1 MVRVTVRAA
10 RSGTVLLAL
19 VTTALV
25 VCAIVAIIHDTTSR
39 SVLLSPAFWR
49 SVAPSYI
56 GGKEA
61 RADLSAFFDGLHER
75 SDDWRHARPVEGSVA
90 VARASLAS
98 AAAAVRQLKQEQSL
112 AATKKKLADEQH
124 LLTLEQKELS
134 VKMQLEEATDDTDN
148 VEEHVRSS
156 SRAAVVKGKSG
167 YKRVGKE
174 DNAPWAVDANLLF
187 GTKSRMLKLREDT
200 RSTGSAMK
208 DQEIRILEGEVETLS
223 NEVSGEALA
232 SASKRGQ
239 HAGGVMAHTHDTHKT
254 RPVVGTKS
262 LVDEKERETRI
273 LEGEVQ
279 TLSNEVTDKAL
290 ASARSVV
297 GKKAAKAR
305 LGQDIFGDDVRPVV

>member
-1 MVRVTVRAA
+1 
-10 RSGTVLLAL
+10 VLLAL
-19 VTTALV
+19 VTSALV
-25 VCAIVAIIHDTTSR
+25 VCAIVAMIHDTTSR
-39 SVLLSPAFWR
+39 SVLLSPALWR

-75 SDDWRHARPVEGSVA
+75 SNDWRHARHIEGSVA

-134 VKMQLEEATDDTDN
+134 VKMQLAEATDNRDD
-148 VEEHVRSS
+148 VEEQAHLQSS

-167 YKRVGKE
+167 YKRVGKK
-174 DNAPWAVDANLLF
+174 DKTTWAVDANLLF
-187 GTKSRMLKLREDT
+187 GTKSSMLKLREDT
-200 RSTGSAMK
+200 RSTGSAKK

-232 SASKRGQ
+232 SASKRAQ
-239 HAGGVMAHTHDTHKT
+239 HAGGVMAHTHDTHKNH
-254 RPVVGTKS
+254 PVVGKKS
-262 LVDEKERETRI
+262 LVDEKKRETRI
-273 LEGEVQ
+273 LEGEVE
-279 TLSNEVTDKAL
+279 TLSNEVSDEAL
-290 ASARSVV
+290 ASARPVV

-305 LGQDIFGDDVRPVV
+305 LGQDIFGDDVRPVA